1 MRSEAAGAGATGA
14 EMSSWLCESAADR
27 ERMLDMEG
35 RIRPVRKVT
44 MLSLAVALALCGP
57 WLGYWT
63 VIPVALAAVVFLVAD
78 RFAGRIRHP
87 EYAMMAAW
95 VGSELAI
102 GAGVALTGGPASPVL
117 ALMAI
122 PIVSLSAR
130 FSLHGVLAGVAIT
143 LVIMALATFPVD
155 LTATLDDPTAL
166 ILAAVAV
173 ICVGALSTAL
183 MRSDLHHR
191 NAAVVDPL
199 TGMLNRKA
207 LAGRVRELEEQSAV
221 VERPVGVIVADIDR
235 FKMINDEHGHGR
247 GDAVLVDV
255 AYELRKALRAF
266 DLSYRIGGEEFLML
280 LPGADAD
287 QAEAIG
293 DALRDAIERTPVAG
307 GLHVTASFGVAAST
321 PGEAFDYERTFD
333 RADAA
338 LLTAK
343 REGRNCVRV
352 ATSRRATA
360 SAAPA
365 LRAAGASAG

>member
-1 MRSEAAGAGATGA
+1 
-14 EMSSWLCESAADR
+14 
-27 ERMLDMEG
+27 
-35 RIRPVRKVT
+35 
-44 MLSLAVALALCGP
+44 
-57 WLGYWT
+57 
-63 VIPVALAAVVFLVAD
+63 
-78 RFAGRIRHP
+78 
-87 EYAMMAAW
+87 
-95 VGSELAI
+95 
-102 GAGVALTGGPASPVL
+102 
-117 ALMAI
+117 
-122 PIVSLSAR
+122 
-130 FSLHGVLAGVAIT
+130 
-143 LVIMALATFPVD
+143 
-155 LTATLDDPTAL
+155 
-166 ILAAVAV
+166 
-173 ICVGALSTAL
+173 
-183 MRSDLHHR
+183 
-191 NAAVVDPL
+191 
-199 TGMLNRKA
+199 
-207 LAGRVRELEEQSAV
+207 

-307 GLHVTASFGVAAST
+307 GLHVTASFGVAASA

-338 LLTAK
+338 LLAAK